1 MYYLEMRR
9 WLTNVSLFI
18 GTSLSL
24 LLTTLIFLS
33 ATHNTHW
40 VPEFLRSP
48 LHLGEVKIISGPAGR
63 NGLPG
68 PTGPTG
74 PVGPTGSPGEKGEQG
89 EKGAQGV
96 RGIAGARGKVGPVG
110 PVGKTGK
117 SGSAGKD
124 GVAGARG
131 ERGEQGEKGD
141 TGLTGSPGLQG
152 AQGPQGP
159 QGAQG
164 PQGPQ
169 GAQGPQGLQ
178 GAQGPQ
184 GLQGAQGPQGLP
196 GLLQGIYGSY
206 LDTTTQTNLTPGV
219 PIPMKLNTV
228 ISQRQITVIDG
239 SKIKVTTAGTYNVQ
253 FSAQMFHSA
262 NDATTAEIW
271 LRVNGNDLS
280 ASNTIF
286 TFARKDDKYVAA
298 WNFMIDLA
306 ANDFFQLMW
315 YSIDSTVAIVNVP
328 ESLAPARPSVP
339 SLILTVNQV
348 G

>member
-9 WLTNVSLFI
+9 WLTNLSLFI

-68 PTGPTG
+68 PAG

-141 TGLTGSPGLQG
+141 AGLTGSPGLQG
-152 AQGPQGP
+152 AQGAQGP

-164 PQGPQ
+164 AQGLQ
-169 GAQGPQGLQ
+169 GAQGAQGLQ
-178 GAQGPQ
+178 GAQGP
-184 GLQGAQGPQGLP
+184 QGPQGLP

>member
-9 WLTNVSLFI
+9 WLTNLSLFI

-24 LLTTLIFLS
+24 LLIALIFLS

-68 PTGPTG
+68 PAG

-141 TGLTGSPGLQG
+141 AGLTGSLGLQGAQG
-152 AQGPQGP
+152 AQGPQGA
-159 QGAQG
+159 QGA
-164 PQGPQ
+164 
-169 GAQGPQGLQ
+169 
-178 GAQGPQ
+178 Q

-228 ISQRQITVIDG
+228 ISQRQITVFDG
-239 SKIKVTTAGTYNVQ
+239 SKIKVTTAGTYKVQ

-286 TFARKDDKYVAA
+286 TFVRKDDKYVAA

>member
-24 LLTTLIFLS
+24 LLIALIFLS

-68 PTGPTG
+68 PTGPAG

-141 TGLTGSPGLQG
+141 AGLTGSPGLQG
-152 AQGPQGP
+152 AQGAQGP

-164 PQGPQ
+164 
-169 GAQGPQGLQ
+169 A
-178 GAQGPQ
+178 Q

-271 LRVNGNDLS
+271 LRVNGNDLA
-280 ASNTIF
+280 ASNTVF

>member
-9 WLTNVSLFI
+9 WLTNLSLFI

-24 LLTTLIFLS
+24 LLIALIFLS

-63 NGLPG
+63 NGLP
-68 PTGPTG
+68 G

-141 TGLTGSPGLQG
+141 AGLTGSSGLQG
-152 AQGPQGP
+152 AQGAQGL

-164 PQGPQ
+164 AQ
-169 GAQGPQGLQ
+169 GAQGLQ
-178 GAQGPQ
+178 GAQGP
-184 GLQGAQGPQGLP
+184 QGPQGLP

-315 YSIDSTVAIVNVP
+315 YSIDSTVAIVNLP

>member
-9 WLTNVSLFI
+9 WLTNLSLFI

-24 LLTTLIFLS
+24 LLIALIFLS

-48 LHLGEVKIISGPAGR
+48 LHLGEVKIISDAAGR

-68 PTGPTG
+68 PTGPAG
-74 PVGPTGSPGEKGEQG
+74 PVGPTGSPGEKGEQGEQG

-152 AQGPQGP
+152 AQG
-159 QGAQG
+159 AQG
-164 PQGPQ
+164 LQ

-184 GLQGAQGPQGLP
+184 GWQGAQGPQGLP

-271 LRVNGNDLS
+271 LRVNGNDLA
-280 ASNTIF
+280 ASNTVF

>member
-1 MYYLEMRR
+1 MAHECLAVYRN
-9 WLTNVSLFI
+9 LTF
-18 GTSLSL
+18 
-24 LLTTLIFLS
+24 TLIDCINFLS

-40 VPEFLRSP
+40 VPEFLRST

-68 PTGPTG
+68 PTGPAG

-89 EKGAQGV
+89 AQ
-96 RGIAGARGKVGPVG
+96 
-110 PVGKTGK
+110 
-117 SGSAGKD
+117 
-124 GVAGARG
+124 
-131 ERGEQGEKGD
+131 
-141 TGLTGSPGLQG
+141 
-152 AQGPQGP
+152 
-159 QGAQG
+159 
-164 PQGPQ
+164 
-169 GAQGPQGLQ
+169 
-178 GAQGPQ
+178 
-184 GLQGAQGPQGLP
+184 
-196 GLLQGIYGSY
+196 
-206 LDTTTQTNLTPGV
+206 GV
-219 PIPMKLNTV
+219 PIPMNLNTV

-298 WNFMIDLA
+298 WNFMIDLS

-315 YSIDSTVAIVNVP
+315 YSIDSTVAIVNLP

>member
-68 PTGPTG
+68 P
-74 PVGPTGSPGEKGEQG
+74 VGPTGSPGEKGEQGEQG

-152 AQGPQGP
+152 AQGAQGP

-164 PQGPQ
+164 
-169 GAQGPQGLQ
+169 AQGLQ
-178 GAQGPQ
+178 GAQGAQ